1 MLKYNLILRGK
12 KWLLPQLWQLIHV
25 VNNKIQLRARD
36 PRYHCTQNKLKV
48 PCEHE
53 NFMILN

>member
-36 PRYHCTQNKLKV
+36 PHCTQNKLKV

-53 NFMILN
+53 NLMILN